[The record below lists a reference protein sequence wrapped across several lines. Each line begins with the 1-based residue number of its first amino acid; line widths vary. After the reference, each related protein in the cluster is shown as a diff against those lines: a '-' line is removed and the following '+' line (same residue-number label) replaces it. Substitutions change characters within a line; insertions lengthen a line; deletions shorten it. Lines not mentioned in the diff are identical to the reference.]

1 MSERPRPYRLGMG
14 ALLVGVIANLVF
26 LSTTPLVSWP
36 VRPHDNDSLLEL
48 VETEQRSLARDHA
61 FYLELRTVAGGL
73 TLVAEEG
80 VLDPVS
86 VDGLADMDLAIA
98 APAAGVDASSIAMLD
113 GLSGSIRLSDD
124 DSDTAYLIV
133 APDPDERRMRVLMI
147 DDTLVA
153 VGERHL
159 ESLVTP

>member
-1 MSERPRPYRLGMG
+1 M
-14 ALLVGVIANLVF
+14 VGVIANLAF
-26 LSTTPLVSWP
+26 LGMTPAGSWP
-36 VRPHDNDSLLEL
+36 FRPHDNASLLEL

-61 FYLELRTVAGGL
+61 FYLELRPVGVGL
-73 TLVAEEG
+73 VLVAEEG
-80 VLDPVS
+80 LLDPVS
-86 VDGLADMDLAIA
+86 VDGLADMDLAIVP
-98 APAAGVDASSIAMLD
+98 PAAGVDASSIAMLD

-124 DSDTAYLIV
+124 APTIDYLIV